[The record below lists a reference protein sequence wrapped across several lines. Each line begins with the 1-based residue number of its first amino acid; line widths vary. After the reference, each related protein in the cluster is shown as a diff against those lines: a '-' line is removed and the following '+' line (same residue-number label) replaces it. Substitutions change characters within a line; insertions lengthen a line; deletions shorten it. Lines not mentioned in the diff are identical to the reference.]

1 MVFGFGAPCPKIHTT
16 FLFSKHV
23 SKVFENIF
31 KIKLKVKKRSELHTF
46 TVHQKRYRSKR
57 YHQKTVQ

>member
-46 TVHQKRYRSKR
+46 TVP
-57 YHQKTVQ
+57 TVKSGNFVMCG